1 MMTFF
6 VLLLLLRGKHYLLF
20 SFMCLLCSILPA
32 YWRFEREP
40 IRTKTL
46 MFIGILI
53 ALAVAGRV
61 PLAAI
66 PSVQAASFI
75 IIIGGISLGPE
86 LGFITG

>member
-1 MMTFF
+1 M
-6 VLLLLLRGKHYLLF
+6 
-20 SFMCLLCSILPA
+20 PA

-46 MFIGILI
+46 MFIAILI

-61 PLAAI
+61 SLAAI

-86 LGFITG
+86 LGFITGSTTALVSNMFLGQGP